1 MNGGAFILLAG
12 LLSTAML
19 LVQRTEAKRRRM
31 TILLMLLVGFLTYY
45 WANVREL
52 QREFVFAVIAA
63 LVFSLLFWLFVGRYN
78 PVGDSDENI
87 QVLGMDD

>member
-1 MNGGAFILLAG
+1 MNGGALILVAG
-12 LLSTAML
+12 LLSTALL

-31 TILLMLLVGFLTYY
+31 TILLMLFVGFLTYY

-52 QREFVFAVIAA
+52 RREFIFAVIVA
-63 LVFSLLFWLFVGRYN
+63 VIFNLLFWLFVGRYN
-78 PVGDSDENI
+78 PVGDSDKNI